1 MNLQPI
7 LSNELISIRSI
18 NENDFDA
25 FKFVYFFQLRIG
37 DTNYRSQK
45 AVEKLGAVKI
55 GEIPDDTSPKT
66 NWTYELK
73 K

>member
-1 MNLQPI
+1 MIKYAFQFVDAI
-7 LSNELISIRSI
+7 L
-18 NENDFDA
+18 FH
-25 FKFVYFFQLRIG
+25 VG

-66 NWTYELK
+66 NWIYELK